1 MAQVEM
7 KIDSVRR
14 HMLNDK
20 WVVILIDN
28 DAKRYL
34 PIYIGSPQADI
45 IGRLLMHEEPVDS
58 AYLDISSVGNDLTFS
73 GVESVTISRF
83 NGNVFYS
90 RLLPSCQD
98 KSLEVDCPTAK
109 AIALAVRA
117 EAPIYVDEVVLDEA
131 AIDVRT

>member
-58 AYLDISSVGNDLTFS
+58 AYLDISSVG
-73 GVESVTISRF
+73 SVTISRF